1 MGFKLPENLP
11 TDADGLAQLRAQA
24 VDVFNEI
31 YGDGTGAPTQD
42 EFAEMKAI
50 TEAIASI
57 DGAAAEL
64 SAADERATAAAEMAA
79 TVAPAPAAE
88 ETDEDEGTAPED
100 TAEPAD
106 DGNDD
111 DGEEAKADEKADD
124 RQPVTASGRRTRFA
138 DAANGE
144 TPKVPAPERGFRL
157 TTSAQNFETG
167 IVDSMRVAKEFG
179 NLATGRAARV
189 IGSNGRSETTLAYV
203 DRDIPAEFMIGDE
216 ADAIEVFD
224 RATDESRL
232 PGGSLVAAG
241 SWCAPSETMYDF
253 LPTLPVSG
261 LLSLPEV
268 GVKRGGIKLPK
279 EPDYSA
285 LYAAIGF
292 EQTEAQAQAGTEK
305 TCYEIPCGEF
315 EESRLDAVGVCI
327 TNGILQDKA
336 WPELTK
342 KYIEEALRLHQHKI
356 NARTIGKI
364 VAASTD
370 VSGFTGVFG
379 AAGAVLSTLELQVAD
394 MRARHRL
401 GRTQSL
407 EGMAP
412 EWLLGLLRS
421 DLAYR
426 DEVLPER
433 VTDQHIIDHFR
444 DRGANLQF
452 VADWQ
457 NDVIGAKTPAKAW
470 PAEVKVALWR
480 AGAWAKALE
489 PVVNIGVTH
498 DSTLLKTNKQ
508 IQLFTE
514 DGLAVINRDM
524 ESRVVTI
531 PVKVDGM
538 VGLRGPVAAAA
549 G

>member
-1 MGFKLPENLP
+1 MGFTLPDTLP
-11 TDADGLAQLRAQA
+11 TDADGLAQLRAKA
-24 VDVFNEI
+24 VDAFNEI
-31 YGDGTGAPTQD
+31 YGDGTGAPTPE

-50 TEAIASI
+50 TDAIKTIDDAAGEMAAS
-57 DGAAAEL
+57 AERT
-64 SAADERATAAAEMAA
+64 AAAAEMFAGLTPGA
-79 TVAPAPAAE
+79 NDDEEEAE
-88 ETDEDEGTAPED
+88 EARAEESEEEGTAPTGDE
-100 TAEPAD
+100 EE
-106 DGNDD
+106 D
-111 DGEEAKADEKADD
+111 DGEEEA
-124 RQPVTASGRRTRFA
+124 VTASVRTRFS
-138 DAANGE
+138 AAATGK
-144 TPKVPAPERGFRL
+144 TPPVPAPERGFRL

-167 IVDSMRVAKEFG
+167 IVDSLTVAKEFG

-189 IGSNGRSETTLAYV
+189 IGANGRSETTLAYV
-203 DRDIPAEFMIGDE
+203 ERDIPAEFMIGDE
-216 ADAIEVFD
+216 ADAIDVFD
-224 RATDESRL
+224 RAGDESRL

-241 SWCAPSETMYDF
+241 GWCAPSETMYDF

-261 LLSLPEV
+261 LLSLPEI

-279 EPDYSA
+279 EPDFSA
-285 LYAAIGF
+285 MYAAIGF
-292 EQTEAQAQAGTEK
+292 EQTEAQAQANTEK

-315 EESRLDAVGVCI
+315 EETRLDAVGICL
-327 TNGILQDKA
+327 TSGILQDKA

-342 KYIEEALRLHQHKI
+342 KYVEEALRLHQHKL

-364 VAASTD
+364 VAGSTD
-370 VSGFTGVFG
+370 VTGFTGTFG
-379 AAGAVLSTLELQVAD
+379 TAGALLNTVELQVAD

-401 GRTQSL
+401 GRNQSL

-412 EWLLGLLRS
+412 EWMLAILRA

-426 DEVLPER
+426 DEVLPEL
-433 VTDQHIIDHFR
+433 VTDDHILAHFR
-444 DRGANLQF
+444 TRGVNLQF

-457 NDVIGAKTPAKAW
+457 NEVIGAEAPAVAW
-470 PAEVKVALWR
+470 PTTVKVALWR
-480 AGAWAKALE
+480 AGAWVKALE

-514 DGLAVINRDM
+514 DGVAVINRDLD
-524 ESRVVTI
+524 SRLLTI

-538 VGLRGPVAAAA
+538 VGLRGPVAA

>member
-1 MGFKLPENLP
+1 MGFKLPDTLP
-11 TDADGLAQLRAQA
+11 TDADGLAQLRADA
-24 VDVFNEI
+24 VDAFNTI
-31 YGDGTGAPTQD
+31 YGDGTGAPSAE

-50 TEAIASI
+50 TDAIKTIDDAAGEMAAS
-57 DGAAAEL
+57 AERT
-64 SAADERATAAAEMAA
+64 AAAAEMFAGLTPDA
-79 TVAPAPAAE
+79 NDDEEEAEEAPAE
-88 ETDEDEGTAPED
+88 ESEEEGTAPTGDE
-100 TAEPAD
+100 EE
-106 DGNDD
+106 D
-111 DGEEAKADEKADD
+111 DGEEEA
-124 RQPVTASGRRTRFA
+124 VTASGRTRFS
-138 DAANGE
+138 AAATGK
-144 TPKVPAPERGFRL
+144 TPQVPAPERGFRL

-167 IVDSMRVAKEFG
+167 IVDSLTVAKEFG

-189 IGSNGRSETTLAYV
+189 IGANGRSETTLAYV
-203 DRDIPAEFMIGDE
+203 ERDIPAEFMIGDE
-216 ADAIEVFD
+216 ADAIDVFN
-224 RATDESRL
+224 RAGDESRL

-241 SWCAPSETMYDF
+241 GWCAPSETMYDF

-261 LLSLPEV
+261 LLSLPEI

-279 EPDYSA
+279 EPDFSA
-285 LYAAIGF
+285 MYAAIGF
-292 EQTEAQAQAGTEK
+292 EQTEAQAQANTEK

-315 EESRLDAVGVCI
+315 EETRLDAVGICL
-327 TNGILQDKA
+327 TSGILQDKA

-342 KYIEEALRLHQHKI
+342 KYVEEALRLHQHKL

-364 VAASTD
+364 VAGSTA
-370 VSGFTGVFG
+370 VNGFTGTFG
-379 AAGAVLSTLELQVAD
+379 TAGALLNTVELQVAD

-401 GRTQSL
+401 GRNQSL

-412 EWLLGLLRS
+412 EWMLAILRA

-426 DEVLPER
+426 DEVLPEL
-433 VTDQHIIDHFR
+433 VTDEHILAHFR
-444 DRGANLQF
+444 TRGVNLQF

-457 NDVIGAKTPAKAW
+457 NEVIGAETPAVAW
-470 PAEVKVALWR
+470 PTTVKVALWR

-514 DGLAVINRDM
+514 DGVAVINRDLD
-524 ESRVVTI
+524 SRLLTI

-538 VGLRGPVAAAA
+538 VGLRGPVAA